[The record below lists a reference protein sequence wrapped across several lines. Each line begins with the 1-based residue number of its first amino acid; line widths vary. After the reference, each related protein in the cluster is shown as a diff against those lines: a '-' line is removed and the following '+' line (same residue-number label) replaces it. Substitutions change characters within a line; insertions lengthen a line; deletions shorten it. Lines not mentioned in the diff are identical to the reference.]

1 MSLWN
6 YLACSIH
13 SEFLQPCFLT
23 EPNLTFIMA
32 QEKHLPNDTTSLYV
46 TEIKGD
52 ISNRIAVPNMEAG
65 DSFPESMEQKKSE
78 EGKTPQRWRRVP
90 PMPAA
95 YGGEGRLSEKKQ
107 LFKNVCFSQSFRKN
121 PKHSH

>member
-1 MSLWN
+1 
-6 YLACSIH
+6 
-13 SEFLQPCFLT
+13 
-23 EPNLTFIMA
+23 MA

-52 ISNRIAVPNMEAG
+52 ISNRIAVSNMEAG

-78 EGKTPQRWRRVP
+78 EGKTPQRRGRVP

-95 YGGEGRLSEKKQ
+95 YWGEGRLPEKKQ
-107 LFKNVCFSQSFRKN
+107 LFKNFSMLFTIL
-121 PKHSH
+121 